1 MLLLAPDDWT
11 DTWLAR
17 SLSRDSLTRCW
28 GRGSGRLE
36 QAGLRSTP
44 ALKVIVNALTHSRT
58 ERTEAAIF
66 GRYDAQSVQLA
77 KAFRKIGSAL
87 IWLDT
92 PTLAHVGERETRQFR
107 QLADRLILSDAT
119 ASTRWRELG
128 FDACVVSCPLSCDLD
143 PRDIARETLDLTP
156 RARSIAIVLTDR
168 ALEKALVPALSAF
181 ATLLEQFAS
190 IDARVIVRSAHAP
203 AVRAILEARPFGG
216 SPQMIHLD
224 LVGKNRSQFSAFD
237 IVWSDDRFTC
247 LVAAACGVPSV
258 YVASRGDTLL
268 SRSDARWWWQ
278 ALSASIMHAES
289 WQTTSL
295 VEQSELLIES
305 APSRRRGQ
313 QSPYGGGSDLAR
325 ILAPWVTPTVSE
337 SPRQAR

>member
-17 SLSRDSLTRCW
+17 ALTREALGRCW
-28 GRGSGRLE
+28 GRGNGRLE

-44 ALKVIVNALTHSRT
+44 RFKVIVNALTHSHR
-58 ERTEAAIF
+58 ERTAAVVL
-66 GRYDAQSVQLA
+66 GRYDAQAVHLA
-77 KAFRKIGSAL
+77 RAFRKVGSAL

-92 PTLAHVGERETRQFR
+92 PLLTHMSERETKQFR
-107 QLADRLILSDAT
+107 QLTDRLILSDTT
-119 ASTRWRELG
+119 AASKWRELG
-128 FDACVVSCPLSCDLD
+128 VDAHAVACPLVCDLVA
-143 PRDIARETLDLTP
+143 REVARETLDLTP

-168 ALEKALVPALSAF
+168 SIEKALVPALDAF
-181 ATLLEQFAS
+181 ATLVAQFAS
-190 IDARVIVRSAHAP
+190 IDARVILRSTHAP
-203 AVRAILEARPFGG
+203 AVRHILESRPFGVR
-216 SPQMIHLD
+216 PQMIHLD
-224 LVGKNRSQFSAFD
+224 LVGKNRNQLSAFD

-258 YVASRGDTLL
+258 YVASSGDTLL
-268 SRSDARWWWQ
+268 SRSDSRWWWQ

-305 APSRRRGQ
+305 APSRRMRAKH
-313 QSPYGGGSDLAR
+313 GSDGSKDLETV
-325 ILAPWVTPTVSE
+325 LAPWLSD
-337 SPRQAR
+337 SARLAR